1 MDAEVQALKKEVAEI
16 KELMTENNRMMRLV
30 YRQARFSTVFSIVKW
45 VIIIGV
51 SVGSLY
57 FIQPYLENLTN
68 AYSTVNNFGNA
79 VGQNESL
86 LNQLKDVYLP
96 R

>member
-1 MDAEVQALKKEVAEI
+1 MDADIQGLKKEIAEI

-30 YRQARFSTVFSIVKW
+30 YRHTRFSTVFNVVKW
-45 VIIIGV
+45 VLIIGV
-51 SVGSLY
+51 SLGSLY
-57 FIQPYLENLTN
+57 FIQPYLESLTN

-79 VGQNESL
+79 VGQNQSL

>member
-1 MDAEVQALKKEVAEI
+1 MDADIQGLKKEMAEI
-16 KELMTENNRMMRLV
+16 KELMTENTRMMRLV

-45 VIIIGV
+45 VLIIGI

-57 FIQPYLENLTN
+57 FIQPYLENLMS